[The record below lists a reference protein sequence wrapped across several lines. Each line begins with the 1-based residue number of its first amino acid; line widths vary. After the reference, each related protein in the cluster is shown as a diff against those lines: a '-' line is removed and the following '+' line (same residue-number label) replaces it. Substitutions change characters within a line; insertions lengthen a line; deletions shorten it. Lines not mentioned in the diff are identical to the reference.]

1 VLGVGTGTTLGAVA
15 QHPDVADVEGVE
27 LSGEVLTFLS
37 LFSRANNG
45 VLSRPNAHLR
55 RADARAFVRGA
66 AMASEKFDV
75 AIGDLFHPQRSGA
88 GGLYTREHFAAIRA
102 ALAPGG
108 IFVQWVPLHELSPDA
123 FAALAATFLNVF
135 EQSEALLAYFNPH
148 GPVLGLVGANGTAND
163 QNAPDALVLDGDE
176 LISRLGAQRMQE
188 FLAGTL
194 LEQPEELF
202 AGFVA
207 DQATLSR
214 LAGDASVATDDRPS
228 VERLAAQ
235 SGGGEPFATLERVL
249 DEGER
254 APLPLR
260 LRGDAAAARLE
271 AIGRYRTAVVA
282 SLRGQIAQDRGDLNE
297 ARRFYR
303 AGMAADE
310 RFSVNRLQLEQ
321 LP

>member
-37 LFSRANNG
+37 LFSRANDG

-88 GGLYTREHFAAIRA
+88 GGLYTREHF
-102 ALAPGG
+102 
-108 IFVQWVPLHELSPDA
+108 
-123 FAALAATFLNVF
+123 AATFLNVF

-207 DQATLSR
+207 DRATLSR
-214 LAGDASVATDDRPS
+214 LAGDASVASDDRPS